1 LKDIKQVFQ
10 QKITILI
17 EKSENDDKLISMLK
31 DEIKRIESIKGVK
44 GTLQTGNKMELVKP
58 TDELI

>member
-1 LKDIKQVFQ
+1 LIGPCHRPWFSG
-10 QKITILI
+10 I